1 MNIVKSYCLYLN
13 SREANNG
20 TPDNCNF
27 ILTTP
32 LTLSNSNNRFAI
44 STPMIEL
51 PYSFSQVNNTNNA
64 LPYSYSDTRAGGH
77 SYTDGVLIIPNGNYN
92 INQLLTQLISSLIL
106 DIYIHIPSSTLSTNN
121 FLFQYSSQTG
131 LVTFYMSAAYTVTI
145 TLKFSLSE
153 VLGIMLGFSQ
163 TNETF
168 GTAIKLTSKNKVMC
182 NPITSVYLRSDSF
195 KFRDNYEAVITSWN
209 NSDIVAKIPIN
220 TLPNSIIY
228 YRNDVKSIINNTSI
242 SIINLYLSD
251 NLSITYSLNMNGVNY
266 GCMLQIDE
274 IEYKQTNAFKD
285 KIEYSSTPAVPK
297 ELLDERDEIL
307 KQLLI
312 KKEKLE
318 KEVEEKK
325 KKKKV
330 EPQTNETQTP
340 Q

>member
-27 ILTTP
+27 VLTTP

-51 PYSFSQVNNTNNA
+51 PYSFSQVNNTNNI

-77 SYTDGVLIIPNGNYN
+77 SYTDGTLTIPPGNYN
-92 INQLLTQLISSLIL
+92 INQLLTQLITSLII
-106 DIYIHIPSSTLSTNN
+106 DIYLRIPSSTLSTNN
-121 FLFQYSSQTG
+121 FLFQYNSQTG
-131 LVTFYMSAAYTVTI
+131 LVTFFMSATYTVTI
-145 TLKFSLSE
+145 TFKFSISE
-153 VLGIMLGFSQ
+153 VLGIMLGFPQ
-163 TNETF
+163 VNETF
-168 GTAIKLTSKNKVMC
+168 GTAIKLFSINKVMC

-228 YRNDVKSIINNTSI
+228 YRNDVKSIVNNTSI

-251 NLSITYSLNMNGVNY
+251 NISSTYSLNMNGVNY
-266 GCMLQIDE
+266 GCMIQIDE
-274 IEYKQTNAFKD
+274 IEYKETNSYKD
-285 KIEYSSTPAVPK
+285 KIQLSSLAALPK
-297 ELLDERDEIL
+297 ELIDERDEIM
-307 KQLLI
+307 KDLLL

-318 KEVEEKK
+318 KEVEERKTKK
-325 KKKKV
+325 KLEK
-330 EPQTNETQTP
+330 TSETQISP
-340 Q
+340 